1 MKNLQPEFSMM
12 SFDDLIA
19 AAPDGDEAP
28 ATPSNIITIPT
39 GTPTMSSLQIA
50 EITGK
55 SHTNV
60 LRDIESILEQ
70 AEIDLI
76 KFESI
81 YPDTYGRNQKCY
93 ILPRRECDLVVSG
106 YSVKYRLAIIDRW
119 HELEA
124 SQEKPA
130 FHLPKT
136 FSEAL
141 RLSAELAEQNE
152 SLLLENKVLAPK
164 AAGLDRI
171 AGTDGSMTITESAKA
186 LGVPPRQ
193 LFTWLEDN
201 KWIYKRGAEWLPFQS
216 KINAGAMDCKVRT
229 FEGTTNIHTVT
240 QARLTPKGVSLLA
253 ASLSA

>member
-1 MKNLQPEFSMM
+1 MISNEESFFP
-12 SFDDLIA
+12 SFDELIA
-19 AAPDGDEAP
+19 AAPDEDTPAP
-28 ATPSNIITIPT
+28 AANITNISQ
-39 GTPTMSSLQIA
+39 GQPTMSSLQIA

-55 SHTNV
+55 IHTNV

-81 YPDTYGRNQKCY
+81 YPDSYGRPQKCY

-124 SQEKPA
+124 KQAPVNPLAILNDPA
-130 FHLPKT
+130 AMRGLLLGYT
-136 FSEAL
+136 EAVI
-141 RLSAELAEQNE
+141 A
-152 SLLLENKVLAPK
+152 LENKVQELAPK

-186 LGVPPRQ
+186 LGVPPRR

-229 FEGTTNIHTVT
+229 FEGSTNTHTVT
-240 QARLTPKGVSLLA
+240 QARLTPKGISLLSVSLA
-253 ASLSA
+253 A